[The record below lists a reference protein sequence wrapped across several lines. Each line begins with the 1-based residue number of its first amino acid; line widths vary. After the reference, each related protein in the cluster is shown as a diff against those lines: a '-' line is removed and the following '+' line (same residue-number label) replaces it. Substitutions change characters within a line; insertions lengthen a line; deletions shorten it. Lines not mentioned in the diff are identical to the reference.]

1 MTPGSQGRG
10 RAAVRGPAVFR
21 DAGQDRELP
30 GAPSVYMVNERAS
43 CAADWWMFCPASWN
57 DQALAEP
64 VAAAGVRRRREQ
76 AGIPGEVRHKEKWRL
91 ALDMIDEMTGPGGW
105 GVLEAITAAD
115 GARPA
120 VDADIAMAITPCSVR
135 R

>member
-43 CAADWWMFCPASWN
+43 RAADWWMFCPASRN

-64 VAAAGVRRRREQ
+64 VAAAGVRRRRER

-91 ALDMIDEMTGPGGW
+91 ALDMIDEMTGRAAG
-105 GVLEAITAAD
+105 EASWRRSRPPTA
-115 GARPA
+115 PA
-120 VDADIAMAITPCSVR
+120 PRWTLTLPWR
-135 R
+135 